1 MLKGKLV
8 PRVLVRVKHGKELL
22 GEAEVES
29 VQKERI
35 EAKELIENEIGGLAM
50 KTEKKLNL
58 AIGDRLEFFTRE
70 KRQRKLGE

>member
-1 MLKGKLV
+1 MI
-8 PRVLVRVKHGKELL
+8 

-35 EAKELIENEIGGLAM
+35 EAKELIENEVGGLAL

-58 AIGDRLEFFTRE
+58 VVGDRLEFFTRE